1 MLILWSSLPD
11 LFERSNQQNIKTIRG
26 VILEKFFE
34 YVRVFGLRATIEIA
48 AQKILCYKIYRIH
61 IKGLSNSIAF
71 RVGTDDLTVLR
82 QLFGDNEL
90 NISLENEPRTI
101 LDAGGN
107 VGYAAL
113 YFHRRYPW
121 AQIYS
126 IEPESSNIEIF
137 KMNCA
142 KYDQIHLI
150 EGGLWPRSTYL
161 KISNPDSRKDGFR
174 VEEYKEY
181 IDHGIKAYTVNQIL
195 NMFNIEQ
202 VDLLK
207 VDIEGAEK
215 ELFSE
220 NVDQWLP
227 QVKVVMIELHDRF
240 KPGCKESVYNAL
252 SSRTTRTD
260 IIGEYEVFHIEY

>member
-1 MLILWSSLPD
+1 MERQESYMRFIL
-11 LFERSNQQNIKTIRG
+11 G
-26 VILEKFFE
+26 KFFE
-34 YVRVFGLRATIEIA
+34 YAKIFGLRAAIEIA
-48 AQKILCYKIYRIH
+48 VQKLLCYKIYRIH
-61 IKGLSNSIAF
+61 IKGLSSPIAF

-82 QLFGDNEL
+82 QLFGDDEL
-90 NISLENEPRTI
+90 KVPLESEPRTI

-113 YFHRRYPW
+113 YFHRRYPH

-174 VEEYKEY
+174 VEEHKEY
-181 IDHGIKAYTVNQIL
+181 IEDGIKAYTINEIL
-195 NMFNIEQ
+195 NIFDIDK
-202 VDLLK
+202 VDLFK

-240 KPGCKESVYNAL
+240 KSGCKESVYNAL
-252 SSRTTRTD
+252 ASRATRTD
-260 IIGEYEVFHIEY
+260 IIGEYEVFYIEEL

>member
-1 MLILWSSLPD
+1 MSIVNGQQVTDMRSIL
-11 LFERSNQQNIKTIRG
+11 G
-26 VILEKFFE
+26 KFFQ
-34 YVRVFGLRATIEIA
+34 YAQIFGLRAAIEIA
-48 AQKILCYKIYRIH
+48 VQKLLCYKIYKIH
-61 IKGLSNSIAF
+61 IKGLLSPLAF

-82 QLFGDNEL
+82 QLFGNHEL
-90 NISLENEPRTI
+90 KIPLKSEPRTI
-101 LDAGGN
+101 LDAGAN

-113 YFHRRYPW
+113 YLHRRYPR

-126 IEPESSNIEIF
+126 IEPESSNIEMF

-161 KISNPDSRKDGFR
+161 KISNPDGRKDGFC
-174 VEEYKEY
+174 VEENEDYMEN
-181 IDHGIKAYTVNQIL
+181 GIKAYTVNEIL
-195 NMFNIEQ
+195 DKFSIDKI
-202 VDLLK
+202 DLLK

-227 QVKVVMIELHDRF
+227 RVKVVMIELHDRF
-240 KPGCKESVYNAL
+240 KFGCKESVYNAL
-252 SSRTTRTD
+252 ASRAIRKD
-260 IIGEYEVFHIEY
+260 EVGEYEVFYIED